1 MTCASARAG
10 LGIGMGATAIT
21 DTPWH
26 GAVAYERYMGR
37 WSRQLAPRLLHW
49 LAAPPGRRWLD
60 LGCGT
65 GALSAAILASCA
77 PSTVTGVDPS
87 EGFLA
92 AARDN
97 LPAQVRLH
105 RAPADRLPL
114 ANGEVD
120 VVASALVLNFVPDAE
135 AALREM
141 VRVTAEGGCAAACV
155 WDYAQRMEMIRHYWD
170 AAAQLGLLV
179 PGHAQG
185 ERFPICRPEAMAEAF
200 ADAGLQRVE
209 VSALEIDMRFADF
222 EDFWQPF
229 LGGQGPAPAHAVGL
243 PDHERSQLREAL
255 RARLQTQADGSIPLA
270 ARAWAARG
278 VVRH

>member
-1 MTCASARAG
+1 MS
-10 LGIGMGATAIT
+10 MGSTVIPDTA
-21 DTPWH
+21 WH
-26 GAVAYERYMGR
+26 GAAAYERYMGR
-37 WSRQLAPRLLHW
+37 WSRQLAPRFLQW
-49 LAAPPGRRWLD
+49 LDAPPGRRWLD
-60 LGCGT
+60 VGCGT

-77 PSTVTGVDPS
+77 PAAVTGVDPS

-114 ANGEVD
+114 ADGEVD
-120 VVASALVLNFVPDAE
+120 IVASALVLNFVPDAA

-141 VRVTAEGGCAAACV
+141 VRITAEGGRVAACV
-155 WDYAQRMEMIRHYWD
+155 WDYAQKMEMIRHYWD
-170 AAAQLGLLV
+170 AAAHLGLLA
-179 PGHAQG
+179 PGQAQG
-185 ERFPICRPEAMAEAF
+185 ERFPICRPEAIAEAL
-200 ADAGLQRVE
+200 ADAGLRQVE
-209 VSALEIDMRFADF
+209 VAAIEIDMRFADF

-243 PDHERSQLREAL
+243 PDPERARLREAL
-255 RARLQTQADGSIPLA
+255 RARVPARADGSIRLQ